1 MQNGLIIYS
10 KPIRGKIV
18 KVNLKEY
25 NSTNLRS
32 IAGDDTGFVVEILQ
46 TFLETLKADIAT
58 VQIAFENEDWPNV
71 QFVTHRLRS
80 AAGSVGAENTQLTCR
95 LLEEYLKNNQI
106 EKGNLNSLHKNFL
119 IASEFDLSEIKK
131 ELTKLGANSF

>member
-1 MQNGLIIYS
+1 M
-10 KPIRGKIV
+10 
-18 KVNLKEY
+18 NLKEY
-25 NSTNLRS
+25 DSTNLRS

-46 TFLETLKADIAT
+46 TFLDTLKVDIAT
-58 VQIAFENEDWPNV
+58 VQNAFENEDWPSV

-95 LLEEYLKNNQI
+95 LLEEYIKSNQR
-106 EKGNLNSLHKNFL
+106 EKEELISLHENFL
-119 IASEFDLSEIKK
+119 IASEFDLSEIIK